1 MKKYLVYLLTLLFV
15 FLCVLALSACQGSQ
29 GESSDAFETGGA
41 SHPGASDSLDA
52 SCSQDT
58 SDSPDASHGSGSPS
72 QAGSPASPD
81 TPSGPAS
88 PATSGTLHVDG
99 TRLVD
104 ENGQVVQL
112 KGISTHGLAWYPDY
126 VNEDCFRQLRED
138 WHANVI
144 RLAMYTE
151 ESGGYCSGGDQE
163 ALKALVKDGVEYATA
178 LDMYVVIDWHI
189 LSDGNPNRHLSE
201 AKDFFTEMAGLYGT
215 YNNVLYEI
223 CNEPN
228 GGTSW
233 SDIRA
238 YAEEIIPAI
247 RSLDPEGIILV
258 GTPNWSQ
265 YVDQAAADPITGYD
279 NIMYTLHFYAATHKE
294 SLRDT
299 MAAAIDAGLPIFV
312 SEYGICDA
320 SGSGAI
326 DQDQADQWV
335 RTMDEHQVSY
345 VAWNLS
351 NKNETSAI
359 LKSDCQ
365 KTSGF
370 SEEDL
375 SPAGKWLYHM
385 LAATF
390 PTPGADTPENSNS
403 VATDPKAT
411 ANPSRNSATAT
422 NVPRTTGNSPAD
434 NTTAGNS
441 TASSAAG
448 NPPTGETAP
457 ATTAPSTATAGCPT
471 PSATLV
477 NTWESDG
484 KSFYQYELALQNN
497 SGTDYTQWA
506 VTLSFSG
513 SIALSDGWNG
523 EYSVSGTDNSILR
536 ITSKDY
542 NGDIPAGGSVSNI
555 GFIVSGGDDLEILP

>member
-1 MKKYLVYLLTLLFV
+1 MPDWRSPLKKYLVYLPALLFV

-29 GESSDAFETGGA
+29 WA
-41 SHPGASDSLDA
+41 SQTDEASYP
-52 SCSQDT
+52 DT
-58 SDSPDASHGSGSPS
+58 SASPDASRNPDTPVSPDTSHSFGSPS
-72 QAGSPASPD
+72 QTGTSASPVVPSGLA
-81 TPSGPAS
+81 TPS
-88 PATSGTLHVDG
+88 TSGALHVDG
-99 TRLVD
+99 TRLAD

-138 WHANVI
+138 WHVNVI

-151 ESGGYCSGGDQE
+151 EYGGYCSGGDQE
-163 ALKALVKDGVEYATA
+163 ALKALVKNGVDYATA
-178 LDMYVVIDWHI
+178 LDMYVIIDWHI
-189 LSDGNPNRHLSE
+189 LSDGNPNRHLPE

-215 YNNVLYEI
+215 YSNVLYEI

-228 GGTSW
+228 GDTSW
-233 SDIRA
+233 SDIKA

-265 YVDQAAADPITGYD
+265 YVDQAAEDPITGYD

-299 MAAAIDAGLPIFV
+299 MTSAIDTGLPIFV

-320 SGSGAI
+320 SGNGTM
-326 DQDQADQWV
+326 DQNQADQWV

-351 NKNETSAI
+351 NKDETSAI
-359 LKSDCQ
+359 LKSDCH

-370 SEEDL
+370 TEEDL
-375 SPAGKWLYHM
+375 SPSGIWLYRM
-385 LAATF
+385 LA
-390 PTPGADTPENSNS
+390 GAASTSDTDTPEHSNTA
-403 VATDPKAT
+403 ATGLPPTDGSSAGNASGSQAT
-411 ANPSRNSATAT
+411 GP
-422 NVPRTTGNSPAD
+422 PPAD
-434 NTTAGNS
+434 GSS
-441 TASSAAG
+441 TASTSG
-448 NPPTGETAP
+448 
-457 ATTAPSTATAGCPT
+457 SQTATAESPIPT
-471 PSATLV
+471 TTLV

-484 KSFYQYELALQNN
+484 KSFYQYEITLQNT

-506 VTLSFSG
+506 ATLSFSG
-513 SIALSDGWNG
+513 SIAFSDGWNG
-523 EYSVSGTDNSILR
+523 EYTVSGTDGSILH
-536 ITSKDY
+536 ITNKDY
-542 NGDIPAGGSVSNI
+542 NGSIPAGGSVSNI

>member
-1 MKKYLVYLLTLLFV
+1 MKKYLVYLPALLFV

-29 GESSDAFETGGA
+29 GA
-41 SHPGASDSLDA
+41 SQTDEASYPGDSASPDTFRNPDIPA
-52 SCSQDT
+52 SPDT
-58 SDSPDASHGSGSPS
+58 SRNPDTPASPDTSRNPDTPASPDASHSFGSPS
-72 QAGSPASPD
+72 QTGTSASPVVPSGLT
-81 TPSGPAS
+81 TPS
-88 PATSGTLHVDG
+88 TSGALHVDG
-99 TRLVD
+99 TRLAD

-138 WHANVI
+138 WHVNVI

-151 ESGGYCSGGDQE
+151 EYGGYCSGGDQE
-163 ALKALVKDGVEYATA
+163 ALKALVKNGVDYATA
-178 LDMYVVIDWHI
+178 LDMYVIIDWHI

-215 YNNVLYEI
+215 YSNVLYEI

-228 GGTSW
+228 GDTSW
-233 SDIRA
+233 SDIKA

-265 YVDQAAADPITGYD
+265 YVDQAAEDPITGYD

-299 MAAAIDAGLPIFV
+299 MTSAIDTGLPIFV

-320 SGSGAI
+320 SGNGTM
-326 DQDQADQWV
+326 DQNQDDQWV
-335 RTMDEHQVSY
+335 RTMVEHLVSF
-345 VAWNLS
+345 VAWNFS
-351 NKNETSAI
+351 NKDETSAI
-359 LKSDCQ
+359 LKSDCH

-370 SEEDL
+370 TEEDL
-375 SPAGKWLYHM
+375 SPSGIWLYRM
-385 LAATF
+385 LAGTS
-390 PTPGADTPENSNS
+390 PTPGADTPENSNPT
-403 VATDPKAT
+403 ATNPKAT
-411 ANPSRNSATAT
+411 ASPSGNSATA
-422 NVPRTTGNSPAD
+422 GSPI
-434 NTTAGNS
+434 
-441 TASSAAG
+441 
-448 NPPTGETAP
+448 P
-457 ATTAPSTATAGCPT
+457 A
-471 PSATLV
+471 ATLV

-484 KSFYQYELALQNN
+484 KSFYQYEITLQNT

-506 VTLSFSG
+506 ATLSFSG
-513 SIALSDGWNG
+513 NIALSDGWNG
-523 EYSVSGTDNSILR
+523 EYTVSGTDGSILH
-536 ITSKDY
+536 ITNKDY
-542 NGDIPAGGSVSNI
+542 NGSIPAGGSVSNI

>member
-1 MKKYLVYLLTLLFV
+1 
-15 FLCVLALSACQGSQ
+15 
-29 GESSDAFETGGA
+29 
-41 SHPGASDSLDA
+41 
-52 SCSQDT
+52 
-58 SDSPDASHGSGSPS
+58 
-72 QAGSPASPD
+72 
-81 TPSGPAS
+81 
-88 PATSGTLHVDG
+88 
-99 TRLVD
+99 
-104 ENGQVVQL
+104 
-112 KGISTHGLAWYPDY
+112 
-126 VNEDCFRQLRED
+126 
-138 WHANVI
+138 
-144 RLAMYTE
+144 
-151 ESGGYCSGGDQE
+151 
-163 ALKALVKDGVEYATA
+163 
-178 LDMYVVIDWHI
+178 
-189 LSDGNPNRHLSE
+189 
-201 AKDFFTEMAGLYGT
+201 
-215 YNNVLYEI
+215 
-223 CNEPN
+223 
-228 GGTSW
+228 
-233 SDIRA
+233 
-238 YAEEIIPAI
+238 
-247 RSLDPEGIILV
+247 
-258 GTPNWSQ
+258 
-265 YVDQAAADPITGYD
+265 
-279 NIMYTLHFYAATHKE
+279 
-294 SLRDT
+294 

-375 SPAGKWLYHM
+375 SPAGKWLYQM